1 MADTVK
7 EAFDL
12 MPEKFNADAAAGLNA
27 MFQYRIEGEG
37 GGQWYCTIADGACTM
52 TEGTHDSP
60 GVILT
65 MAAPDF
71 LDLVNGKLNGQM
83 AFMAGKLKISGDMGL
98 AMKLGA
104 LFGL

>member
-12 MPEKFNADAAAGLNA
+12 MSGKFNADAAAGLNA
-27 MFQYRIEGEG
+27 TFQYCIEGEG
-37 GGQWYCTIADGACTM
+37 GGQWYCTIADGACTT

-60 GVILT
+60 GVTLT
-65 MAAPDF
+65 MASPDF
-71 LDLVNGKLNGQM
+71 LDLVNGKLNGQT
-83 AFMAGKLKISGDMGL
+83 AFMAGKLRIAGDMGL